1 MEKSPTILTA
11 IQYGYTG
18 GFDYR
23 ADASDLDQKTSPLI
37 YNGVARRDG
46 WVARRPAFLQFAD
59 VHASTAI
66 RKIVWFPDEVLS
78 TAYWLVWAGEHLFTV
93 AADGTVSA
101 SRKDGIATAGVIA
114 GCMYANAYYWSDGTN
129 GLWKLWYTQV
139 AVAATL
145 VSDMT
150 AATAADLT
158 FTAKTAGSGGNDIS
172 IQFVDPSAVSQS
184 LTITNPSTDHF
195 VISLATDGAG
205 TITSVANDIKTA
217 VDADVTMTAHVAVA
231 VQGAGT
237 GLANAL
243 AAAHLAGGLSV
254 GDVQTASV
262 TASYSFSYLAS
273 AKGGDRIFGIDAAD
287 KTNVRWCDTLT
298 PATWGGTSVLS
309 PGGVFTAIAECGDY
323 VLLAQEEQL
332 LRIDG
337 TVPATWQVRAIP
349 SEDIGVSCPDT
360 LEIREGV
367 PVYQSLKGTAYFDGS
382 RPRVLSDRVN
392 GLLPL
397 NLTSSF
403 AVQIAFNG
411 DQELY
416 AIWFQGDSVQKF
428 MLYDYRANVYVG
440 YWEASFGDALT
451 CAARRSDD
459 ATEAGCLFGSNG
471 GKLYKLDYDG
481 AEDPTDEGGGHHHH
495 TISAFVDT
503 KLFDDERP
511 TFDKILKT
519 QELQVANDGAAAA
532 DVILNINT
540 ERHALGS
547 TSDMTGNGAS
557 RTISV
562 AASTAEAVL
571 TDRIDGVRA
580 RCYSQRAVW
589 TSGGIRVRSAAI
601 DHFFVH
607 RRS

>member
-1 MEKSPTILTA
+1 MEKSPTLLTA
-11 IQYGYTG
+11 IQNSYVG

-23 ADASDLDQKTSPLI
+23 SDPADLDQTVSPLI

-66 RKIVWFPDEVLS
+66 RKVVWFPDEVLS

-101 SRKDGIATAGVIA
+101 SRKDGIATGSPVA

-129 GLWKLWYTQV
+129 GLWKLWYTQA

-145 VSDMT
+145 VSNMT
-150 AATAADLT
+150 AAAADLT

-172 IQFVDPSAVSQS
+172 IQFVDPAAASQS
-184 LTITNPSTDHF
+184 LAITNPTADHF

-205 TITSVANDIKTA
+205 AITSVANDIKTA
-217 VDADVTMTAHVAVA
+217 VDGDTGMAAHVSVA
-231 VQGAGT
+231 VEGAGT

-243 AAAHLAGGLSV
+243 AAAHLTGGLSV
-254 GDVQTASV
+254 GDVQTAQV

-309 PGGVFTAIAECGDY
+309 PGGVFTAISECGDY
-323 VLLAQEEQL
+323 MLLAQEEQL

-337 TVPATWQVRAIP
+337 TVPSTWQVRAIA
-349 SEDIGVSCPDT
+349 SEDIGVSSPMT

-367 PVYQSLKGTAYFDGS
+367 PVFQSLKGTAYFDGG

-397 NLTSSF
+397 NLTDAFS
-403 AVQIAFNG
+403 VPVAFNG

-416 AIWFQGDSVQKF
+416 LVHFLTSSTDCFTV
-428 MLYDYRANVYVG
+428 YDYRQNVYAG
-440 YWEASFGDALT
+440 YWEVAFDDALT
-451 CAARRSDD
+451 CAARRPDD
-459 ATEAGCLFGSNG
+459 ATESGVVFGSAG
-471 GKLYKLDYDG
+471 GKLYCLDHDG
-481 AEDPTDEGGGHHHH
+481 AADPGTGH
-495 TISAFVDT
+495 TITAFVDT
-503 KLFDDERP
+503 KLFDGQRP
-511 TFDKILKT
+511 TFDKIIKG
-519 QELQVANDGAAAA
+519 QELLVANDDGA
-532 DVILNINT
+532 DGSVVLNINT
-540 ERHALGS
+540 ERHATGS
-547 TSDMTGNGAS
+547 TTDVTGNAAS
-557 RTISV
+557 RSISI
-562 AASTAEAVL
+562 AANTPETVI
-571 TDRIDGVRA
+571 TDRVDNVRA
-580 RCYSQRAVW
+580 RCFSQRASW
-589 TSGGIRVRSAAI
+589 TYAGIRVRTAAI
-601 DHFFVH
+601 DHFFVR